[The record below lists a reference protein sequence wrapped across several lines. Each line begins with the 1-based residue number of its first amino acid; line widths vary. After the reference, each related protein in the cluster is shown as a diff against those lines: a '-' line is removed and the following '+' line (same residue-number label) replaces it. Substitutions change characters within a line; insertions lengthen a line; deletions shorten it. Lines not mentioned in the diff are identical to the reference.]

1 MKWYLL
7 AFKKYAVISGR
18 SHRQEF
24 WMFVLFNILFS
35 FGFRILDALL
45 GTNYT
50 DTKPMDGG
58 FLSSIYSL
66 VLFVPSITLTV
77 RRLHDIGKSGWL
89 YFWATF
95 AAIVALVAYIVY
107 LVMTLIGN
115 GSGDLDS
122 LRAGDID
129 PSVFLTGNF
138 IMYTVL
144 LGIFMLSVGIYLI
157 VLLAKQGNPGDN
169 KYGPD
174 PLAIPDAE

>member
-24 WMFVLFNILFS
+24 WMFVLFNLLFS
-35 FGFRILDALL
+35 FGARLLDALL
-45 GTNYT
+45 GTNYS
-50 DTKPMDGG
+50 DAKPTDGG
-58 FLSSIYSL
+58 YLSTLYSL
-66 VLFVPSITLTV
+66 VLFVPGITITI

-89 YFWATF
+89 YFWTSF
-95 AAIVALVAYIVY
+95 AAIVAVIAYIVY

-115 GSGDLDS
+115 GSGDLES
-122 LRAGDID
+122 LKAGDID
-129 PSVFLTGNF
+129 PSVLLTGNF

-144 LGIFMLSVGIYLI
+144 LGIFILSLGTWII
-157 VLLAKQGNPGDN
+157 VLLAKRGDTGDN

-174 PLAIPDAE
+174 ALVTPAE